1 MIHPTAIIDPQAQL
15 GVGVHVEAY
24 ACIGAGVDMGDGC
37 HIGAHAV
44 LQGPMSLGVDNH
56 IGPHAVLGT
65 PPQDIDYRGEPTR
78 LEIGARNHIREFV
91 TLHRASTKQDGVTR
105 IGNDNLFMA
114 YSHIGHD
121 SQIGNHVVLTN
132 ASNLAGHVTVHDH
145 ANISALCGVHQFVRI
160 GAYAMLGGGT
170 MIRMDIP
177 PFTIVKGNHARL
189 FGLNRRGLK
198 RNGFTAQT
206 IRTIHQAYRLL
217 FQSDLRLQEALVAIE
232 ARADLDIEPVRY
244 LLDFIRQSQRGITR

>member
-1 MIHPTAIIDPQAQL
+1 MIHSTAIIDPHAQL
-15 GVGVHVEAY
+15 GSGVHVDAY
-24 ACIGAGVDMGDGC
+24 ACIGAGVDVGAGC

-44 LQGPMSLGVDNH
+44 LQGPMSLGADNH
-56 IGPHAVLGT
+56 IGPHAVLGA
-65 PPQDIDYRGEPTR
+65 PPQDLGYRGEPTR
-78 LEIGARNHIREFV
+78 LEIGARNRIREFV

-132 ASNLAGHVTVHDH
+132 ASHLAGHVTVHDH
-145 ANISALCGVHQFVRI
+145 VTISALCAVHQFVRI

-170 MIRMDIP
+170 LVPMDVP
-177 PFTIVKGNHARL
+177 PFSIASGNHARL
-189 FGLNRRGLK
+189 FGLNRRGLR
-198 RNGFTAQT
+198 RNGFTAPT

-217 FQSDLRLQEALVAIE
+217 FQSDLRLQEALAAVE
-232 ARADLDIEPVRY
+232 AHAELDIEPVRY

>member
-1 MIHPTAIIDPQAQL
+1 MIHPTATIDPNAQL
-15 GVGVHVEAY
+15 GADVHIGAY
-24 ACIGAGVDMGDGC
+24 ACIGAGVDIGPGC

-44 LQGPMSLGVDNH
+44 LQGPMSLGADNY
-56 IGPHAVLGT
+56 IGPHAILGT
-65 PPQDIDYRGEPTR
+65 PPQDLGYRGEPTR
-78 LEIGARNHIREFV
+78 LEIGARNHIRECV
-91 TLHRASTKQDGVTR
+91 TIHRASTKQDGVTR

-121 SQIGNHVVLTN
+121 SQIGNHVVLSN
-132 ASNLAGHVTVHDH
+132 ASHLAGHVTVHDH

-170 MIRMDIP
+170 LAPMDVP
-177 PFTIVKGNHARL
+177 PFTIASGNHARL

-198 RNGFTAQT
+198 RNGFTAET
-206 IRTIHQAYRLL
+206 IRIIHQAYRLL
-217 FQSDLRLQEALVAIE
+217 FQSDLRLQEALTAIE
-232 ARADLDIEPVRY
+232 DRTELDIEPVRY